1 MIGLRTVE
9 WSPSTDREAT
19 VLSGVL
25 FFPVTAF
32 GADGEVDLAALT
44 EHVRR
49 GVAAGP
55 GGVFTAC
62 GTGEFHALEVGEYAR
77 VVGATTAAVDRAVP
91 VFAGAGGSLAQA
103 RQFARAAA
111 DAGADGLLLLPP
123 YLVGAPQQG
132 LIDYV
137 AAVAA
142 ATDLEVVVY
151 HRANARFTEQMAVT
165 VARLP
170 TVVGLK
176 DGVGDIDLM
185 GRIVQAVRDSPAR
198 ADFQFFNGLPT
209 AEASQRAY
217 RAIGVPLY
225 SSAVFAFA
233 PDIALAYYAALER
246 GDQRLLDALLSRFY
260 YPLVRL
266 RDRTPGYAVALI
278 KAGVRLA
285 GLDVGGVR
293 PPLVDPT
300 EDEVAELAE
309 IVAAGR
315 EVIAGAQ
322 ATAPAGAAR

>member
-1 MIGLRTVE
+1 M
-9 WSPSTDREAT
+9 
-19 VLSGVL
+19 LSGVL
-25 FFPVTAF
+25 FFPVTPF
-32 GADGEVDLAALT
+32 GADGEVELAALT

-55 GGVFTAC
+55 GAVFTAC
-62 GTGEFHALEVGEYAR
+62 GTGEFHALEVGEFAR
-77 VVGATTAAVDRAVP
+77 VVGATTTAVDRRVP
-91 VFAGAGGSLAQA
+91 VFAGTGGSIAQA
-103 RQFARAAA
+103 KRFARAAA

-123 YLVGAPQQG
+123 YLVGMPEQG

-137 AAVAA
+137 GAVAA
-142 ATDLEVVVY
+142 ETDLQIVVY
-151 HRANARFTEQMAVT
+151 HRANARFSEQGAVT
-165 VARLP
+165 VAQLP

-185 GRIVQAVRDSPAR
+185 GRIVQAVRESPAG
-198 ADFQFFNGLPT
+198 AETDFQFFNGLPT

-246 GDQRLLDALLSRFY
+246 GDERLLDALLSRFY
-260 YPLVRL
+260 HPLVRL

-278 KAGVRLA
+278 KAGVRLT
-285 GLDVGGVR
+285 GLEAGGVR

-300 EDEVAELAE
+300 EDEVAQLAE
-309 IVAAGR
+309 IVASGRAVVAGTA
-315 EVIAGAQ
+315 EPIVQAGV
-322 ATAPAGAAR
+322 TS